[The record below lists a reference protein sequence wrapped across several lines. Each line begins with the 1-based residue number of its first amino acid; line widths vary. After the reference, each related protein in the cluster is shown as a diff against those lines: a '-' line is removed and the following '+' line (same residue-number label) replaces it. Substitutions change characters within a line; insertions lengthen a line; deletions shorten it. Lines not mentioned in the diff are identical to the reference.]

1 MSEGTVHPL
10 AQPVGRT
17 HAAGA
22 FDWRAVPSADP
33 RASAFALDTAPAL
46 PAAAEEFS
54 GEACREIVEDLLDRT
69 RTGAAVAEVHAPFC
83 ESKCDGCGCW
93 QHAYKE
99 LESRRW
105 ADALVREMAAWA
117 DTHAQAG
124 APIQALRFGGGTPSA
139 LEPVDI
145 LHVLAKAR
153 QYLPLSNDCNIEL
166 QARVHGFS
174 EEKIEAALA
183 GGVTRFVL
191 PVRSFSTEVR
201 QAAGRLDAGEAAEK
215 LLKRLTEYNE
225 SAVAVELNFGLP
237 GQSLE
242 VWTAD
247 LERACQLPLDGLMI
261 RAAGE
266 PDMLG
271 EAAKTF
277 RAADPALMARMHERA
292 FEVLADNGWERRTAL
307 TWSRSERDRTTFD
320 VLAAGDAD
328 KFAFGCGAHG
338 RLFGRELLIEPELGK
353 WLSAVWMGRRP
364 VSSVSEP
371 KSGWR
376 AAALLAQGGR
386 SSGGFRSNALNTRA
400 VCASQ
405 NRSSRSLMTGLLPGS
420 FAVQVLLVLGFVL
433 PMQDFTGIRRLRL
446 VWRSELMPQ
455 NCLSCRTDCWADAAS
470 KPQLKSFLPM
480 CGRAQNGLRRSLDSL
495 FLQSRTRIV

>member
-17 HAAGA
+17 HAAGT

-153 QYLPLSNDCNIEL
+153 QYLPLSNDCSIEL

-201 QAAGRLDAGEAAEK
+201 QAAGRLDAGEVAEK

-225 SAVAVELNFGLP
+225 SAVAV
-237 GQSLE
+237 
-242 VWTAD
+242 
-247 LERACQLPLDGLMI
+247 
-261 RAAGE
+261 
-266 PDMLG
+266 
-271 EAAKTF
+271 
-277 RAADPALMARMHERA
+277 
-292 FEVLADNGWERRTAL
+292 
-307 TWSRSERDRTTFD
+307 
-320 VLAAGDAD
+320 
-328 KFAFGCGAHG
+328 
-338 RLFGRELLIEPELGK
+338 
-353 WLSAVWMGRRP
+353 
-364 VSSVSEP
+364 
-371 KSGWR
+371 
-376 AAALLAQGGR
+376 
-386 SSGGFRSNALNTRA
+386 
-400 VCASQ
+400 
-405 NRSSRSLMTGLLPGS
+405 
-420 FAVQVLLVLGFVL
+420 
-433 PMQDFTGIRRLRL
+433 
-446 VWRSELMPQ
+446 
-455 NCLSCRTDCWADAAS
+455 
-470 KPQLKSFLPM
+470 
-480 CGRAQNGLRRSLDSL
+480 
-495 FLQSRTRIV
+495 

>member
-22 FDWRAVPSADP
+22 FDWRAVLSADP

-153 QYLPLSNDCNIEL
+153 QYLPLSNDCSIEL

-174 EEKIEAALA
+174 EEKIEAALFYRLPDKLSILSPYPIEVFYFSCA
-183 GGVTRFVL
+183 VPPSTSMHRF
-191 PVRSFSTEVR
+191 SFANIV
-201 QAAGRLDAGEAAEK
+201 
-215 LLKRLTEYNE
+215 
-225 SAVAVELNFGLP
+225 
-237 GQSLE
+237 
-242 VWTAD
+242 
-247 LERACQLPLDGLMI
+247 
-261 RAAGE
+261 
-266 PDMLG
+266 
-271 EAAKTF
+271 
-277 RAADPALMARMHERA
+277 
-292 FEVLADNGWERRTAL
+292 
-307 TWSRSERDRTTFD
+307 
-320 VLAAGDAD
+320 
-328 KFAFGCGAHG
+328 CGK
-338 RLFGRELLIEPELGK
+338 I
-353 WLSAVWMGRRP
+353 
-364 VSSVSEP
+364 
-371 KSGWR
+371 
-376 AAALLAQGGR
+376 AAASLSNTD
-386 SSGGFRSNALNTRA
+386 SSS
-400 VCASQ
+400 
-405 NRSSRSLMTGLLPGS
+405 
-420 FAVQVLLVLGFVL
+420 
-433 PMQDFTGIRRLRL
+433 
-446 VWRSELMPQ
+446 
-455 NCLSCRTDCWADAAS
+455 
-470 KPQLKSFLPM
+470 
-480 CGRAQNGLRRSLDSL
+480 
-495 FLQSRTRIV
+495 

>member
-1 MSEGTVHPL
+1 MSEGTMHPL

-54 GEACREIVEDLLDRT
+54 GEACREIVEDLLDHT

-153 QYLPLSNDCNIEL
+153 QYLPLSNDCSIEL

-307 TWSRSERDRTTFD
+307 AWSRSERDRTTFD

-338 RLFGRELLIEPELGK
+338 RLFGRELLIEPELGE
-353 WLSAVWMGRRP
+353 WLSAVW
-364 VSSVSEP
+364 
-371 KSGWR
+371 
-376 AAALLAQGGR
+376 
-386 SSGGFRSNALNTRA
+386 
-400 VCASQ
+400 
-405 NRSSRSLMTGLLPGS
+405 
-420 FAVQVLLVLGFVL
+420 
-433 PMQDFTGIRRLRL
+433 I
-446 VWRSELMPQ
+446 
-455 NCLSCRTDCWADAAS
+455 
-470 KPQLKSFLPM
+470 LK
-480 CGRAQNGLRRSLDSL
+480 
-495 FLQSRTRIV
+495 VV

>member
-1 MSEGTVHPL
+1 MSEGTMHPL

-153 QYLPLSNDCNIEL
+153 QYLPLSNDCSIEL

-247 LERACQLPLDGLMI
+247 LGRACQLPLDGLI
-261 RAAGE
+261 LRAAGE
-266 PDMLG
+266 PDIL
-271 EAAKTF
+271 
-277 RAADPALMARMHERA
+277 
-292 FEVLADNGWERRTAL
+292 
-307 TWSRSERDRTTFD
+307 
-320 VLAAGDAD
+320 GDAD

-364 VSSVSEP
+364 VSSVAEP

-376 AAALLAQGGR
+376 AAALLAQGALLGR
-386 SSGGFRSNALNTRA
+386 FSLERIEHASGLRITE
-400 VCASQ
+400 
-405 NRSSRSLMTGLLPGS
+405 SLEPLFDDWTAAGLLRRTG
-420 FAVQVLLVLGFVL
+420 ALG
-433 PMQDFTGIRRLRL
+433 TWIRLTDAGLYWHQALAARMALRI
-446 VWRSELMPQ
+446 
-455 NCLSCRTDCWADAAS
+455 DAAE
-470 KPQLKSFLPM
+470 LLELPHRLLG
-480 CGRAQNGLRRSLDSL
+480 GRRFEAAAQIIPADVWESAERAAALS
-495 FLQSRTRIV
+495 

>member
-22 FDWRAVPSADP
+22 FDWRAVPAADP

-99 LESRRW
+99 LKSRRW

-117 DTHAQAG
+117 DTHVQAG

-153 QYLPLSNDCNIEL
+153 QYLPLSNDCSIEL

-201 QAAGRLDAGEAAEK
+201 QATGRLDAGEAAEK

-247 LERACQLPLDGLMI
+247 LERACQLPLDGLII

-266 PDMLG
+266 PDTLG

-277 RAADPALMARMHERA
+277 RAADPVLMARMHERA

-307 TWSRSERDRTTFD
+307 AWSRSERDRTTFD

-353 WLSAVWMGRRP
+353 WLSAVWMGGAPYHPSRSLNQAGAQRR
-364 VSSVSEP
+364 S
-371 KSGWR
+371 WLR
-376 AAALLAQGGR
+376 GR
-386 SSGGFRSNALNTRA
+386 SSGVFRSNALNMRA

-405 NRSSRSLMTGLLPGS
+405 SRSSRSLMTGLLPGS

>member
-153 QYLPLSNDCNIEL
+153 QYLPLSNDCSIEL

-247 LERACQLPLDGLMI
+247 LERACQLPLDGLII

-266 PDMLG
+266 PDSLG

-277 RAADPALMARMHERA
+277 RAADPVLMARMHERA

-307 TWSRSERDRTTFD
+307 AWSRSERDRTTFD

-376 AAALLAQGGR
+376 AAALLAQGALLGR
-386 SSGGFRSNALNTRA
+386 FSLERIELRA

-405 NRSSRSLMTGLLPGS
+405 SRSSRSLMTGLLPGS

>member
-22 FDWRAVPSADP
+22 FAWRAVPSADP

-153 QYLPLSNDCNIEL
+153 QYLPLSNDCSIEL

-201 QAAGRLDAGEAAEK
+201 QAAGRLDAGGAAEK

-376 AAALLAQGGR
+376 AAALLAQGG
-386 SSGGFRSNALNTRA
+386 SSGGFLSNALNTRA

>member
-1 MSEGTVHPL
+1 MSEGTMHPL

-153 QYLPLSNDCNIEL
+153 QYLPLSNDCSIEL
-166 QARVHGFS
+166 QARVQRIF
-174 EEKIEAALA
+174 
-183 GGVTRFVL
+183 GG
-191 PVRSFSTEVR
+191 E
-201 QAAGRLDAGEAAEK
+201 D
-215 LLKRLTEYNE
+215 
-225 SAVAVELNFGLP
+225 
-237 GQSLE
+237 
-242 VWTAD
+242 
-247 LERACQLPLDGLMI
+247 
-261 RAAGE
+261 
-266 PDMLG
+266 
-271 EAAKTF
+271 
-277 RAADPALMARMHERA
+277 
-292 FEVLADNGWERRTAL
+292 
-307 TWSRSERDRTTFD
+307 
-320 VLAAGDAD
+320 
-328 KFAFGCGAHG
+328 
-338 RLFGRELLIEPELGK
+338 
-353 WLSAVWMGRRP
+353 
-364 VSSVSEP
+364 
-371 KSGWR
+371 
-376 AAALLAQGGR
+376 
-386 SSGGFRSNALNTRA
+386 
-400 VCASQ
+400 
-405 NRSSRSLMTGLLPGS
+405 
-420 FAVQVLLVLGFVL
+420 
-433 PMQDFTGIRRLRL
+433 
-446 VWRSELMPQ
+446 
-455 NCLSCRTDCWADAAS
+455 
-470 KPQLKSFLPM
+470 
-480 CGRAQNGLRRSLDSL
+480 
-495 FLQSRTRIV
+495 

>member
-153 QYLPLSNDCNIEL
+153 QYLPLSNDCSIEL

-242 VWTAD
+242 GWTAD

-292 FEVLADNGWERRTAL
+292 FEVLADNGWGRRTAL
-307 TWSRSERDRTTFD
+307 AWSRSERDRTTFD

-364 VSSVSEP
+364 VSSVSGLNQAGAQLR
-371 KSGWR
+371 SRLR
-376 AAALLAQGGR
+376 AH
-386 SSGGFRSNALNTRA
+386 SSGVFRSNALNTRA

-405 NRSSRSLMTGLLPGS
+405 SRSSHSLMTGLLPGS

-446 VWRSELMPQ
+446 VWRSESMLQ
-455 NCLSCRTDCWADAAS
+455 NCSSCRIDCWAAAVS
-470 KPQLKSFLPM
+470 KPLLKLFLPM